1 MTEFGFILM
10 ELGFILMELE
20 FMLNLFQ
27 YHSRH
32 AEFISVS
39 ALLVVKKEI
48 LKQVQ
53 DDEAWLHTDDVLVHS
68 DGA

>member
-1 MTEFGFILM
+1 
-10 ELGFILMELE
+10 MELE
-20 FMLNLFQ
+20 FILNLFQ

-53 DDEAWLHTDDVLVHS
+53 DDGIGLHTDGVWVHAEFIS
-68 DGA
+68 VSFPPC